1 MPTVSKNKFCT
12 RDKGVEFKKMRKS
25 GKDLGERIVWK
36 GGRIKVERRKDKSG
50 KEEGYGGKED
60 GWSGKIRV
68 ERRKDK

>member
-1 MPTVSKNKFCT
+1 M
-12 RDKGVEFKKMRKS
+12 
-25 GKDLGERIVWK
+25 
-36 GGRIKVERRKDKSG
+36 ERRKDKSG